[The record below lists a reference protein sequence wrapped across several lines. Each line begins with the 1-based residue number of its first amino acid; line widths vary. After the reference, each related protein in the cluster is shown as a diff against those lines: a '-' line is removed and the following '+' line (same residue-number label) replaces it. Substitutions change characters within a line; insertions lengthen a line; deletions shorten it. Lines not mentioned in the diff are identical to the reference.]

1 MVTAMPRKRRR
12 VQRFA
17 LALDTGRGA
26 VASHDPALVPLLRL
40 AEALSVGPHPAPTA
54 EFRAALRQRLLA
66 VAAVSPA
73 TAPAPVPAAPWRRR
87 LVAAGTALAITTGGA
102 AATAVASTD
111 ALPGDTLYDV
121 KRAVENVQLAL
132 AASDLAKGERHL
144 QIAATRLDEVAQ
156 LLEQSGPK
164 PTDPVLIQQLRKTL
178 GSMATSTELGS
189 EEFFSAYRESHDLAV
204 LQPLDGFLR
213 EQARDLTALTPLLPV
228 DVLDSSRELMSGLA
242 RIAEQLLA
250 LTGGRSGAGLTGK
263 AAPAAAATDTLRGT
277 TPGTT
282 GPGELPLPLPNLP
295 DLPAQGDRLSGD
307 VGGAASGVA
316 SAVPKE
322 GVVGLEVD
330 PDKNGLPG
338 ASLQSGS
345 GTTGLPLPV
354 PDASAGISV
363 PTDDE
368 SKLLGVVPLPSVTAD
383 TPLDDGLQPKL
394 K

>member
-1 MVTAMPRKRRR
+1 M
-12 VQRFA
+12 
-17 LALDTGRGA
+17 
-26 VASHDPALVPLLRL
+26 
-40 AEALSVGPHPAPTA
+40 
-54 EFRAALRQRLLA
+54 
-66 VAAVSPA
+66 
-73 TAPAPVPAAPWRRR
+73 PAAPWRRR

-111 ALPGDTLYDV
+111 ALPGDALYDV

-132 AASDLAKGERHL
+132 ATSDLAKGERHL
-144 QIAATRLDEVAQ
+144 QIAATRLDEVAK

-164 PTDPVLIQQLRKTL
+164 PTDPVLIQQLRKTI

-189 EEFFSAYRESHDLAV
+189 EEFFSSYRESHDLAV
-204 LQPLDGFLR
+204 LRPLDGFLR

-228 DVLDSSRELMSGLA
+228 DVLDSSRELMNGLT

-282 GPGELPLPLPNLP
+282 GSGELPLPLPNLP
-295 DLPAQGDRLSGD
+295 DLPAPGDRLSGD
-307 VGGAASGVA
+307 VGGAASGVT

-330 PDKNGLPG
+330 PDQNGLPG

-383 TPLDDGLQPKL
+383 TPLDGGLQPEL